1 MTGRNEALIA
11 KSYLYAKREV
21 LRSPYG
27 AELLQKLP
35 NPQEISESHFLR
47 ELAWVVMSG
56 GMSEAVVRNK
66 FPEVAR
72 SFFYWESAR
81 CIASHAAQCVEAGL
95 CHFRHPGKIRAIAV
109 AAGIIV
115 SSSFERIREAVLLDP
130 IEQLQVFPYIGPITA
145 YHLAKNIG
153 VRVAKPDRHLVRL
166 AASAGFVR
174 VDEFCQCIASFLNE
188 DIRVVDS
195 TLWRFATIHRD
206 YLARFSEFA
215 SA

>member
-1 MTGRNEALIA
+1 VMRRSEALLVKA
-11 KSYLYAKREV
+11 YLYAKRDV

-27 AELLQKLP
+27 AELLQVFP

-47 ELAWVVMSG
+47 EYAWVVMSA
-56 GMSEAVVRNK
+56 GMSEAVVRQK

-72 SFFYWESAR
+72 SFFFWESAR
-81 CIASHAAQCVEAGL
+81 CIANNAAECVEAGL
-95 CHFRHPGKIRAIAV
+95 CHFHHRGKICAIADT
-109 AAGIIV
+109 AAIIA
-115 SSSFERIREAVLLDP
+115 SSPFETVKEAVLLDP
-130 IEQLQVFPYIGPITA
+130 IIRLQAFPYIGPTTA
-145 YHLAKNIG
+145 YHLAKNLG

-174 VDEFCQCIASFLNE
+174 VDEFCDCIASFLNE
-188 DIRVVDS
+188 DVRVVDS

-206 YLARFSEFA
+206 YLLRFSEFA